1 MSERAV
7 AIATSDNLTLTF
19 HSNKLAAS
27 APSIAS
33 DPPTSFLQLPAELR
47 FLIYS
52 FLSPISSTNR
62 NDFGKTHHLNLIQ
75 ACRQIRQ
82 EAPPEIEKATQ
93 QFYRDYEKSRYKD
106 HGERICVRKCHSW
119 CHIVVELDNDFTC
132 VDTVCGD
139 NVRQISTAE
148 TSGIRLHVF
157 RGLVILI
164 GRTIRRISVED
175 VRG

>member
-7 AIATSDNLTLTF
+7 AIATSDNLTRTF
-19 HSNKLAAS
+19 HFNELTAS
-27 APSIAS
+27 APSV
-33 DPPTSFLQLPAELR
+33 TSESPSTFLQLPAELR

-62 NDFGKTHHLNLIQ
+62 DEFGKTHHLNLIQ
-75 ACRQIRQ
+75 TCRQIRE

-93 QFYRDYEKSRYKD
+93 QFYRDYKKTRYKD
-106 HGERICVRKCHSW
+106 HGERIRVKKGRSW
-119 CHIVVELDNDFTC
+119 QYIIVELDDDFTC
-132 VDTVCGD
+132 VETVCGD

-148 TSGIRLHVF
+148 TSRVRLHVF
-157 RGLVILI
+157 RGLVISI